1 MRRHLLSVL
10 HVIPNLK
17 LSMTLSIIGYPLL
30 SISSIQSVDRTLF
43 VSVLLNAKVRA
54 NVYATTFVRTLYVI
68 MSKGI
73 IDYFFN
79 LP

>member
-1 MRRHLLSVL
+1 MIDVCSTRYPESLAFYEALSFILL
-10 HVIPNLK
+10 
-17 LSMTLSIIGYPLL
+17 
-30 SISSIQSVDRTLF
+30 QSVNSAVF
-43 VSVLLNAKVRA
+43 VSVLLKAKVRA

>member
-1 MRRHLLSVL
+1 MYPTIHLIPFNSRQKSVCAL
-10 HVIPNLK
+10 LK
-17 LSMTLSIIGYPLL
+17 
-30 SISSIQSVDRTLF
+30 
-43 VSVLLNAKVRA
+43 AKVRA

>member
-1 MRRHLLSVL
+1 MKVLEMLTQPEQGETQCIPLFTLLHLIIDKKSVCAL
-10 HVIPNLK
+10 LK
-17 LSMTLSIIGYPLL
+17 
-30 SISSIQSVDRTLF
+30 
-43 VSVLLNAKVRA
+43 AKVRA